1 MGTSLCRISK
11 FVREAVYSTLSHQ
24 SITMIATIVIIWCES
39 FEYTERP
46 GRPKGGHV
54 LKSWNVGH
62 SWNLCF
68 GEEKKKRKE
77 KRRRKRVHVSWNT
90 YTQMKQIHHKKEHH
104 FLFIVSVS
112 NGPRG
117 LQADVHANIKRV
129 RSNMFRHQKLFVFD
143 DLRIHIT
150 SRTHITHWAITHIY
164 RWFRSTKLN
173 EQFLATFCDQ
183 RAGFK
188 SYRRIQSILWDG
200 ICGA

>member
-1 MGTSLCRISK
+1 MRHHSWMGTSLCRISK

-90 YTQMKQIHHKKEHH
+90 YTQMKHKFITKKNIIFYSSFQSQMALEAYKQTYMQISNEWDRICSDIRNYS
-104 FLFIVSVS
+104 FSMTSVY
-112 NGPRG
+112 
-117 LQADVHANIKRV
+117 
-129 RSNMFRHQKLFVFD
+129 
-143 DLRIHIT
+143 T
-150 SRTHITHWAITHIY
+150 
-164 RWFRSTKLN
+164 
-173 EQFLATFCDQ
+173 
-183 RAGFK
+183 
-188 SYRRIQSILWDG
+188 
-200 ICGA
+200 